1 MDKNVN
7 NVQENVNEAMDS
19 RIVRMNEIKSIKLS
33 SVSPKKR
40 VSIKAAKT
48 LIDYIMA
55 NWDDMFSLAVPAIDP
70 EIRETQQELL
80 EIINSRREELDRKKN
95 EELERKRKE
104 EEAAAK
110 AKEEE
115 ELKELAQLSK
125 KLKEEPKKEDKPQS
139 QKKSPEPKKQEN
151 NATTVGRGHKVE
163 RNIGDIHPNGKWVWV
178 EYKPGKFDWRTIGS
192 RAHQEAIKNG
202 LKPSG
207 VMPDKSSAVKTKEK
221 KEKAAKLKKQEP
233 KKQEVKR
240 MTMEELNNAVK
251 ALSKNG
257 MSDAQKNIVKCIKK
271 GYRITADKNFMEN
284 ADGDRKSI
292 AWGASEALMKRIK
305 TTEENLP
312 KELFK

>member
-7 NVQENVNEAMDS
+7 NVKENVNETMDS

-33 SVSPKKR
+33 SVSSKKR
-40 VSIKAAKT
+40 VAIKAAKT

-70 EIRETQQELL
+70 EIRETQPELL
-80 EIINSRREELDRKKN
+80 EIINSRREELNRKKN

-104 EEAAAK
+104 EEAAAAK
-110 AKEEE
+110 AREEE
-115 ELKELAQLSK
+115 ELKELAQ
-125 KLKEEPKKEDKPQS
+125 KLKEEPKKEDKPKS
-139 QKKSPEPKKQEN
+139 QKKSPEPKKQED

-207 VMPDKSSAVKTKEK
+207 VMPDKSSAVKTKGK
-221 KEKAAKLKKQEP
+221 KEKAAKSKKQEP

-251 ALSKNG
+251 ALPKNG
-257 MSDAQKNIVKCIKK
+257 MSDAQKNIVKYIKK
-271 GYRITADKNFMEN
+271 GYRITADRNFMEN

-292 AWGASEALMKRIK
+292 AWGAIEALMKRIK
-305 TTEENLP
+305 VTEENLP
-312 KELFK
+312 MGLFK

>member
-1 MDKNVN
+1 MEKTVN

-40 VSIKAAKT
+40 VAIKAAKT

-70 EIRETQQELL
+70 EIRATQPELL

-115 ELKELAQLSK
+115 ELKELAQ
-125 KLKEEPKKEDKPQS
+125 KLKEEPKK
-139 QKKSPEPKKQEN
+139 QESS
-151 NATTVGRGHKVE
+151 ATTVGRGHKVE

-192 RAHQEAIKNG
+192 RAHQEAIKN
-202 LKPSG
+202 
-207 VMPDKSSAVKTKEK
+207 T
-221 KEKAAKLKKQEP
+221 
-233 KKQEVKR
+233 
-240 MTMEELNNAVK
+240 
-251 ALSKNG
+251 LSPAE
-257 MSDAQKNIVKCIKK
+257 SCPTSLQ
-271 GYRITADKNFMEN
+271 R
-284 ADGDRKSI
+284 
-292 AWGASEALMKRIK
+292 
-305 TTEENLP
+305 
-312 KELFK
+312 